1 MAAAKLAEERP
12 YRSHLR
18 PACFPCRNRRSRCQ
32 GKAAQSYKCLM
43 CDFHGTDCVYPDSA
57 RGPRRAGRLAKKK
70 QSQSH
75 QACNALKSS
84 TDADQVE
91 EIAPETASINQPQGT
106 LTEQLSSAETPF
118 PSTTNA
124 SADGDH
130 ESHIIGP
137 MLVPDA
143 QRIAAYLHNNTAGN
157 IRAAQRIG
165 LSPKYAIAG
174 EQGIMFSAVRRCPVG
189 CTADRTVASLRCQ
202 IIEKLIEPFC
212 TNVIELW
219 VYEHDISDSIPRLL
233 SSSSSSPLYWTYFE
247 KVNDCLP
254 VLDEALMKGQYESE
268 KEKIPA
274 ALLACLFAHTMV
286 FWKRSEKRHGQRCPD
301 IRFIWNQANDALFS
315 ELYLSPRLSTIIAIL
330 LNISGRPLTSM
341 IGNGMLLGSAISLAH
356 SLGLNH
362 DPSGMDISQA
372 EIYLRTRI
380 WWVIVIFDKW
390 SSIAYGTPPHLVK
403 CQYDVRVPQ
412 FNDASISATFVG
424 LLTLTEILDTYL
436 EHLYRLPKEQRSCC
450 SLQSLNLEGR
460 LTRWE
465 DSLPNELRRAVL
477 RGVGHFIPGSS
488 NLRFAYLYVRFLG
501 RKLGLDSERDDRT
514 ADVSSVE
521 VLYFQA
527 RRAAEEIVLF
537 VQELTEM
544 ALNDFWLPL
553 IAFALSSTV
562 AFLLRCAIEV
572 ENDSTGFASSISLK
586 LAKDM
591 IMALQS
597 HRQRFRWDLGDI
609 CLAQYSEVV
618 EKLRTVS
625 TAPSDELPDLK
636 QIWTLSMPGGDESF
650 EILWDCFANAEDL
663 YPGEF
668 T

>member
-1 MAAAKLAEERP
+1 
-12 YRSHLR
+12 
-18 PACFPCRNRRSRCQ
+18 
-32 GKAAQSYKCLM
+32 M
-43 CDFHGTDCVYPDSA
+43 CDFYGTDCVYPDSA

-91 EIAPETASINQPQGT
+91 EIAPETASINQPQGA

-165 LSPKYAIAG
+165 LSPK
-174 EQGIMFSAVRRCPVG
+174 
-189 CTADRTVASLRCQ
+189 
-202 IIEKLIEPFC
+202 
-212 TNVIELW
+212 
-219 VYEHDISDSIPRLL
+219 
-233 SSSSSSPLYWTYFE
+233 YFE

-301 IRFIWNQANDALFS
+301 IRFIWNQAKDALFS

-450 SLQSLNLEGR
+450 SLQSVNLEGR

-465 DSLPNELRRAVL
+465 ASLPNELRRAVL

-591 IMALQS
+591 ITALQS